1 MATATRASDSRATPE
16 GGGLGPQRGGHGPS
30 CTYTVQCSIQTSLRD
45 AAGARVTYRGCPTIA
60 TRYYLTISCS
70 GLRPEAADLRVL
82 GLRRLPRMEL
92 QRFADVDMDID
103 VDMVSVV
110 LGISTSPPRAASCL
124 RRSAR
129 VRVRA

>member
-1 MATATRASDSRATPE
+1 MYLY
-16 GGGLGPQRGGHGPS
+16 G
-30 CTYTVQCSIQTSLRD
+30 TVYRRKG

-60 TRYYLTISCS
+60 TRYYLSISCS
-70 GLRPEAADLRVL
+70 GLRTEAADLRVL

-110 LGISTSPPRAASCL
+110 LGTSTSSCELSSSLRAC
-124 RRSAR
+124 
-129 VRVRA
+129 VRVCA